1 MSTRD
6 NTPPVGIGLILLG
19 AVSVVVGYMA
29 YALLSYLQ
37 STNMGTQA
45 PDYWIL
51 VLGFGMPV
59 TALLGIGIYIYTS

>member
-6 NTPPVGIGLILLG
+6 NTPPVGIGLILLA
-19 AVSVVVGYMA
+19 AVAIVLGYMS
-29 YALLSYLQ
+29 YALMSYLQ
-37 STNMGTQA
+37 STSMGTQA

-59 TALLGIGIYIYTS
+59 TALLGIAAYIYTA